1 MSEAREEMTH
11 MRWVAEGVEY
21 VIKNVPVRRYG
32 DEIGVPSAEHSM
44 LILVLQDMME
54 AGIFK
59 NEIDMMFFD
68 EHFDEIFGE

>member
-32 DEIGVPSAEHSM
+32 DEIGAPSAEHSM

-68 EHFDEIFGE
+68 GHFDEIFGE